1 MNVVGL
7 ALMAVGWLVGTAGIV
22 VAQAAGTSGSD
33 PLAQLTGYGALG
45 LVVLGA
51 VIGQIRF
58 KPEVVALREDAA
70 VRDTA
75 HVAERERMQAQIDAL
90 LDVHRTQVLPA
101 LLTSAEALRTS
112 AEQVQRMGA
121 QLSLLTDALRERR

>member
-1 MNVVGL
+1 MIVPGL
-7 ALMAVGWLVGTAGIV
+7 ALIVAGWLVGATGLV
-22 VAQAAGTSGSD
+22 VAQATGSGGSD

-58 KPEVVALREDAA
+58 KPEVAALREDMQAQ
-70 VRDTA
+70 VSSHITERD
-75 HVAERERMQAQIDAL
+75 RMQNQIDAL
-90 LDVHRTQVLPA
+90 LEVHRTQVLPA

-112 AEQVQRMGA
+112 TEQVQRMA
-121 QLSLLTDALRERR
+121 TQVSLLADALRERR

>member
-1 MNVVGL
+1 MNVPGL
-7 ALMAVGWLVGTAGIV
+7 VLMVAGWLVGTTGVV
-22 VAQAAGTSGSD
+22 VAQTTGTATSD

-58 KPEVVALREDAA
+58 KPEVTALREDMLASA
-70 VRDTA
+70 KSHT
-75 HVAERERMQAQIDAL
+75 AERERMQSQIDAL

-101 LLTSAEALRTS
+101 LLSSAEALRVS
-112 AEQVQRMGA
+112 AEQVQHMA
-121 QLSLLTDALRERR
+121 TQVALLTDTLRERR